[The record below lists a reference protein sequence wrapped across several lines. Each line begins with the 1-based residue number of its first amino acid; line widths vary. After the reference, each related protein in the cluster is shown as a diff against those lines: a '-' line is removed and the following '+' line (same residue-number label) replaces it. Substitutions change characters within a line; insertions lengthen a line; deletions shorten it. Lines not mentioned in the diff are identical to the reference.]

1 MSNFSLRGALS
12 TLALAA
18 AVTAGPIQIQEA
30 APSKSGYSIKWQDNF
45 SGAAGQLP
53 DQDKWWL
60 GSKDHWNEEWQ
71 DYQARNKNVQLSG
84 GNTLQLVPWKESGTN
99 CKTNGEAPYP
109 VRTHQCWSSGRVE
122 SNYYFT
128 PASGKKTVIESRLR
142 FGSNSAGN
150 NKGIF
155 PAFWTLG
162 QACNTENPGHPTC
175 GEVDI
180 MERVNGENMGYGTLW
195 CREGDCGQS
204 DGTSLPNN
212 DWHTW
217 AVTWDRTA
225 SSWTDQS
232 LTWTMDGR
240 EYLRVRGS
248 DVKNQDSWNYIAAKP
263 HRIIF
268 NVAVGGVWPGDPSS
282 STQDGYG
289 AMMEVAYV
297 AHFQSN

>member
-18 AVTAGPIQIQEA
+18 AVTAGPITIQEA

-53 DQDKWWL
+53 DQNKWWL

-99 CKTNGEAPYP
+99 CKTNGEDDHP
-109 VRTHQCWSSGRVE
+109 VRNHQCWSSGRVE
-122 SNYYFT
+122 STYYFT
-128 PASGKKTVIESRLR
+128 PAAGKKTVIESRLR
-142 FGSNSAGN
+142 FGSNSAAN
-150 NKGIF
+150 NQGIF

-162 QACNTENPGHPTC
+162 EACNGEQPGHPTC

-180 MERVNGENMGYGTLW
+180 MERVNGEAVASGTLW
-195 CREGDCGQS
+195 CRKGDCGQTS
-204 DGTSLPNN
+204 GTGLANN

-217 AVTWDRTA
+217 AATWDRTP
-225 SSWTDQS
+225 SSWRDQTLS
-232 LTWTMDGR
+232 WSMDGR
-240 EYLRVRGS
+240 EFLRVKGS
-248 DVKNQDSWNYIAAKP
+248 EVKSEESWNYVAAKP
-263 HRIIF
+263 HKIIF
-268 NVAVGGVWPGDPSS
+268 NVAVGGNWPGDPSS